1 MQTFLTSYSFS
12 DTADSLDYRRLGK
25 QRVEAMQILRALKGL
40 TKGWVNHPATKM
52 WRGYERQLAYYGF
65 CMCAEWVERGY
76 KDNLRHFFIEHMYQD
91 IYAMD
96 CAKTPDWLTP
106 DLIMSHKSNLKR
118 KMPEHYGAIW
128 PDVPDDLPYVWPVP

>member
-1 MQTFLTSYSFS
+1 MQTFLTSVSFS

-52 WRGYERQLAYYGF
+52 WRGYERQLAYYGN
-65 CMCAEWVERGY
+65 CMCTEWIERGY
-76 KDNLRHFFIEHMYQD
+76 KDTIRPFFIKAMYDD

-106 DLIMSHKSNLKR
+106 DLIASHRSNLVR
-118 KMPEHYGAIW
+118 KMPEHYSALW